1 MMMYLTSGLLW
12 ILIVSCLSEKPDN
25 VLFSSVAEM
34 SKLAKIEL
42 TAVSQMDKLRKL
54 IDRRLAK
61 RTHEWSETEELD
73 EVQAE
78 VTQIFDNL
86 PPPSELEGAGNGEF
100 QEEDYTILTSYN
112 ALLCNVRSVPP
123 PGDIQAQRDP
133 VQ

>member
-1 MMMYLTSGLLW
+1 MMYLTGGLLW
-12 ILIVSCLSEKPDN
+12 ILIVTCLSEKPDN

-42 TAVSQMDKLRKL
+42 TAVSQMEKLRHL
-54 IDRRLAK
+54 IDQRLAK
-61 RTHEWSETEELD
+61 RNHEWSETEELN

-86 PPPSELEGAGNGEF
+86 PPPSELEGAGNGEL
-100 QEEDYTILTSYN
+100 EDYTILTSHN
-112 ALLCNVRSVPP
+112 TLLCHVRSVPP
-123 PGDIQAQRDP
+123 PGDIQTQRDP